1 MASQQVVGFV
11 SLDDLSLELAAS
23 LLRSG
28 YAVQAFEVS
37 SSILLPGKN
46 VKENSKFDFSGFVL
60 EYIEQ
65 DIGLTI

>member
-46 VKENSKFDFSGFVL
+46 VKRIRNLISLVSFL
-60 EYIEQ
+60 N
-65 DIGLTI
+65 T